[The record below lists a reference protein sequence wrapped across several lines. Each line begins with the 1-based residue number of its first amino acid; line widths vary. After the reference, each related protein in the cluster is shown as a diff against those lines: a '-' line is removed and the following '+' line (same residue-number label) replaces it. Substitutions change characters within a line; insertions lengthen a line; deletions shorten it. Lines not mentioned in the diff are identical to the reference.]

1 MLVVRVEA
9 GVEAHRVDD
18 AGVGC
23 EADELGGLG
32 GVDAERLL
40 ADDVLAGGDRRPGL
54 LGVDVVGAGDVHGVE
69 VGDGEQFVERVERLG
84 QQRVGLAA
92 CALW

>member
-18 AGVGC
+18 AGLGG
-23 EADELGGLG
+23 EADELGGLSD
-32 GVDAERLL
+32 VDTERLL
-40 ADDVLAGGDRRPGL
+40 ADDVLAGSDRRPGL

-69 VGDGEQFVERVERLG
+69 IGDGEQLVE
-84 QQRVGLAA
+84 
-92 CALW
+92 